1 MVWQLTIRGI
11 SWLMTGDEYLLLAA
25 EAGLTYVGPDE
36 PGFRR
41 VRRGGGFS
49 YVDETGA
56 VVNGTTR
63 KRIEGLVIPPAW
75 EDVWI
80 SRDPGGHILATGH
93 DQAGRKQYIYH
104 PLWEETRDEAK
115 FDRLGPFGRGLHVLR
130 GRVDA
135 DLRKRD
141 LPREKVIALAVAVL
155 DRTLVRVGNRRYA
168 VDNDSYGLTT
178 LTCEHMEVDGLH
190 VHLEFAGKG
199 GAERQL
205 AFKDRRLASLMSQC
219 QELAGQTLFS
229 YETSTGS
236 TSSVSSSDIND
247 YLSDTLSGP
256 FTAKDFRTWGASS
269 QVLGELVRSTEDDP
283 EERTRHAIDAAAE
296 RLGNTRAV
304 CRDSY
309 VHPLVVE
316 SAGNGVLELLWN
328 RSRSGKW
335 ANREES
341 ALRKLLEEQAH

>member
-1 MVWQLTIRGI
+1 
-11 SWLMTGDEYLLLAA
+11 MTGDEYFLLAS

-36 PGFRR
+36 PGLRR
-41 VRRGGGFS
+41 VRRGRGFS
-49 YVDETGA
+49 YVDEKGA
-56 VVNGTTR
+56 VVNGRTR
-63 KRIEGLVIPPAW
+63 ERIKSLAIPPAW

-80 SRDPGGHILATGH
+80 SPDPNGHILATGH

-104 PLWEETRDEAK
+104 PLWEATRDEVK
-115 FDRLGPFGRGLHVLR
+115 FDRLGPFGRGLTALR
-130 GRVDA
+130 SRVDS

-168 VDNDSYGLTT
+168 VDNESYGLTT
-178 LTCEHMEVDGLH
+178 LTCQHMQVDGLH

-199 GAERQL
+199 GAEREL
-205 AFKDRRLASLMSQC
+205 AFKDRRLARLMSSC

-229 YETSTGS
+229 YETPEGPA
-236 TSSVSSSDIND
+236 TSITSSDINA
-247 YLSDTLSGP
+247 YLADTLGGP
-256 FTAKDFRTWGASS
+256 FTSKDFRTWGASS
-269 QVLGELVRSTEDDP
+269 RVAGELIRSTEEDP
-283 EERTRHAIDAAAE
+283 EERIRKAIDAAAE

-309 VHPLVVE
+309 VHPLVIE
-316 SAGNGVLELLWN
+316 SAGNGLLEEAW
-328 RSRSGKW
+328 RKSRSGKW

-341 ALRKLLEEQAH
+341 ALRKLLDEEGD

>member
-1 MVWQLTIRGI
+1 
-11 SWLMTGDEYLLLAA
+11 MTGDEHLLLAA
-25 EAGLTYVGPDE
+25 EAGLRYVSPE
-36 PGFRR
+36 APGYRR
-41 VRRGGGFS
+41 VRRGRGFS
-49 YVDETGA
+49 YVDEGGRA
-56 VVNGTTR
+56 VNGGVR
-63 KRIEGLVIPPAW
+63 DWIESLVIPPAW
-75 EDVWI
+75 EEVWI
-80 SRDPGGHILATGH
+80 SRDQLGHILATGQ

-104 PLWEETRDEAK
+104 PLWEQTRDEAK
-115 FDRLGPFGRGLHVLR
+115 FDRLGPFGRGLATLR
-130 GRVDA
+130 SRVDS
-135 DLRKRD
+135 DLRKHD
-141 LPREKVIALAVAVL
+141 LPREKVVALAVAVL

-168 VDNDSYGLTT
+168 VDNESYGLTT

-205 AFKDRRLASLMSQC
+205 AIKDRRLARLMSLC

-229 YETSTGS
+229 YETPEGS
-236 TSSVSSSDIND
+236 AASVTSSDINA
-247 YLSDTLSGP
+247 YLADTLRGP

-269 QVLGELVRSTEDDP
+269 HVLGELIRSNEDDP
-283 EERTRHAIDAAAE
+283 DERVLRAIDAAAE

-316 SAGNGVLELLWN
+316 SAGNGALEGAWR

-341 ALRKLLEEQAH
+341 ALRKLLEEEAD